1 MRPWT
6 RIISK
11 KVNATINFANILNP
25 TYWPLVGDKA
35 KQFHVGDQVQLSI
48 PSNFGPAHDGG
59 DMPSNIVDLKD
70 KKNGTTGKIISID
83 EVQGIPGS
91 DASAMTIMLDD
102 GERLEN
108 FPAAWV
114 LKITE

>member
-25 TYWPLVGDKA
+25 TYWPLVGDEA
-35 KQFHVGDQVQLSI
+35 KQFHVGDKVQLSI

-83 EVQGIPGS
+83 EVEGIPGS
-91 DASAMTIMLDD
+91 DATAMTIMLDD

-114 LKITE
+114 LKVTK